1 MLWFLREC
9 WATAQERLAKVV
21 FAGRFLLQAVID
33 DGTNVSGETKVLDVR
48 KEQSFQE
55 RLSLLCFLEFY
66 IAPWRIVVRINEH
79 CDKYGDGPTGER
91 RDEFTVAKKDR
102 PQVKFVGI
110 RVSTEVKVKF
120 EKWTQRASF
129 DWLAELEH
137 QLQAGLKVGTSWDR
151 KNQCYIVS
159 LTNWIEEDDN
169 YGWCF
174 STRHSDLQKA
184 FQLMLYKLLV
194 VLDGLTWE
202 EHDAKDDFG

>member
-1 MLWFLREC
+1 ML
-9 WATAQERLAKVV
+9 
-21 FAGRFLLQAVID
+21 
-33 DGTNVSGETKVLDVR
+33 
-48 KEQSFQE
+48 KEQSFQA
-55 RLSLLCFLEFY
+55 RLELLCFLEFY

-79 CDKYGDGPTGER
+79 CDKYGSASTRGEKEER
-91 RDEFTVAKKDR
+91 IVAKRDR

-110 RVSTEVKVKF
+110 RVTTEVKAKF

-129 DWLAELEH
+129 DWLEELEH

-159 LTNWIEEDDN
+159 LTNWIEDDDN

-174 STRHSDLQKA
+174 STRHSDVRQA

-194 VLDGLTWE
+194 VLDGLVWE